1 MFDDSHIWITRV
13 ICKCADL
20 VLWTDVSIGV
30 IAKAICGPAWIC
42 VPEGPDFVAGEDV
55 AIDFAN
61 LRAGVEGFQ
70 RDNSKAVANGLNSE
84 KTECRH

>member
-20 VLWTDVSIGV
+20 VVWREIAISV
-30 IAKAICGPAWIC
+30 IPKTICGLAWIC
-42 VPEGPDFVAGEDV
+42 FPEGPDFVAGDDV

-61 LRAGVEGFQ
+61 ERTGAEGFQ
-70 RDNSKAVANGLNSE
+70 RNNSKAVAHGLNSE
-84 KTECRH
+84 ITECGH